1 MDELK
6 PAPMSFD
13 LPPQLRLAADRLLEG
28 VSRKDLAGRA
38 SAISAR
44 YRAGGGSAA
53 VVASQA
59 DAMAYV
65 LTRLP
70 ATYAADARAFAD
82 IAERVPDFAPRS
94 LLDAGAGPGGAGWA
108 ALETWPGVARAVLL
122 DSNRAFLDLAEALAA
137 EAAPAL
143 KEAERLRAD
152 LAAAGDWPTADLVM
166 ASYALAEIAPSAQAG
181 VVARLWDSTQGVLVL
196 IEPGTPAGYQRILAA
211 RTQLIEAGA
220 QLIAPCPHHAPC
232 PLTAPDWC
240 HFSQR
245 LARSRDHRIAKGA
258 ETPFEDEKFIYL
270 AAARPGL
277 AAETPAPRV
286 LAPPRAGKPGIELKL
301 CTPSGAAEQRFVAK
315 RDKAAYAVARRLD
328 WGDLLP
334 TS

>member
-1 MDELK
+1 
-6 PAPMSFD
+6 MSFD
-13 LPPQLRLAADRLLEG
+13 LPPQLRLVADRLLEG

-38 SAISAR
+38 GAISAR

-70 ATYAADARAFAD
+70 ATYAADARVFAD
-82 IAERVPDFAPRS
+82 LAERAPDFAPQS

-108 ALETWPGVARAVLL
+108 ALETWPSVTQAVLL

-137 EAAPAL
+137 DAPAAL
-143 KEAERLRAD
+143 KNAERLR
-152 LAAAGDWPTADLVM
+152 TDLVAPGEWPRAELVI
-166 ASYALAEIAPSAQAG
+166 ASYALAEIAPAAQAG
-181 VVARLWDSTQGVLVL
+181 VVDRLWAASQGVLAL
-196 IEPGTPAGYQRILAA
+196 IEPGTPAGHQRILAA
-211 RTQLIEAGA
+211 RDQLIAAGA
-220 QLIAPCPHHAPC
+220 RLLAPCPHHAPC
-232 PLTAPDWC
+232 PLAAPDWC

-245 LARSRDHRIAKGA
+245 LARSRDHRMAKGA

-270 AAARPGL
+270 AAARPGVV
-277 AAETPAPRV
+277 ATPPAPRV
-286 LAPPRAGKPGIELKL
+286 LAPPRAGKPGIDLKL
-301 CTPSGAAEQRFVAK
+301 CMPSGLAEHRFVAK
-315 RDKAAYAVARRLD
+315 RDKPAFAIARRLD

-334 TS
+334 EP

>member
-1 MDELK
+1 
-6 PAPMSFD
+6 MSFD

-38 SAISAR
+38 GAISTR

-82 IAERVPDFAPRS
+82 LAERAPDFAPQS

-108 ALETWPGVARAVLL
+108 ALETWPAIAQAVLL
-122 DSNRAFLDLAEALAA
+122 DSNRAFLDLAEALA
-137 EAAPAL
+137 EGAPAVL
-143 KEAERLRAD
+143 KNAERLRAD
-152 LAAAGDWPTADLVM
+152 LAAPGDWPSADLVI
-166 ASYALAEIAPSAQAG
+166 ASYALAEIAPAAQAG
-181 VVARLWDSTQGVLVL
+181 VVARLWAASQGVLVL

-211 RTQLIEAGA
+211 RNQMIAAGA
-220 QLIAPCPHHAPC
+220 QLLAPCPHHARC
-232 PLTAPDWC
+232 PLAAPDWC

-245 LARSRDHRIAKGA
+245 LARSRDHRMAKGA
-258 ETPFEDEKFIYL
+258 QTPFEDEKFIYL
-270 AAARPGL
+270 AAARPGVV
-277 AAETPAPRV
+277 ATPPAPRV

-301 CTPSGAAEQRFVAK
+301 CMPSGLGEQRFVAK
-315 RDKAAYAVARRLD
+315 RDKAAFAIARRLD
-328 WGDLLP
+328 WGDRLP
-334 TS
+334 EA